1 MGFDSDIIA
10 CIEFARTNGAKV
22 INASLGAYAYSQSL
36 SNAIFDARQAGIIF
50 VAACGNDGRDI
61 DATPYYPAS
70 YNLDNI
76 VSVGFTTRNDA
87 LDSRSNYGAGNVD
100 LMAPG
105 AAMYST
111 FFAADNSYLGGN
123 FLYGSS
129 LAAPYVAGAVA
140 LTLAKYPGETHQQTI
155 QRVLLGADRLPTL
168 AGKCGTG
175 GRLNVKNALRP
186 PIYVSP
192 LAGAGV
198 SPFQIRVT
206 SVPNRSCVVE
216 ASPDLANWSAVYT
229 NATGIDGTFV
239 YTDNDSAGASRRYY
253 RAVSAQ

>member
-1 MGFDSDIIA
+1 
-10 CIEFARTNGAKV
+10 
-22 INASLGAYAYSQSL
+22 
-36 SNAIFDARQAGIIF
+36 

-76 VSVGFTTRNDA
+76 VSVGFTTRNDG
-87 LDSRSNYGAGNVD
+87 LDSRSNYGTGNVD

-105 AAMYST
+105 AVMYST
-111 FFAADNSYLGGN
+111 FFAADNSYLGGS

-129 LAAPYVAGAVA
+129 LAAPYVTGALA
-140 LTLAKYPGETHQQTI
+140 LTLAKYPGETHQTTI

-168 AGKCGTG
+168 AGKCVTG

-192 LAGAGV
+192 VGAAGV
-198 SPFQIRVT
+198 NPFQIRVT
-206 SVPNRSCVVE
+206 SVPNRNCVVE
-216 ASPDLANWSAVYT
+216 ASPDLTNWTPVFT
-229 NATGIDGTFV
+229 NTTASDGTFD
-239 YTDNDSAGASRRYY
+239 YADSDSAGATKRYY